1 VSLSIEKVDEQG
13 NALTGAEF
21 LLEWSEDGTNW
32 ATIVSSSAS
41 GVKKGT
47 TKLQGIV
54 DGKIKVDETGK
65 LLFDGL
71 HSKCYYRLTETAA
84 PAGYQLLKD
93 AAFEGMIEP
102 DEDRTLALRVV
113 NAPVFELPATGSN
126 GMRTLSALQWGILLA
141 GAIFVAQAAK
151 RKETE

>member
-1 VSLSIEKVDEQG
+1 
-13 NALTGAEF
+13 
-21 LLEWSEDGTNW
+21 
-32 ATIVSSSAS
+32 
-41 GVKKGT
+41 VKKGT

-102 DEDRTLALRVV
+102 DEDRTLALRVI
-113 NAPVFELPATGSN
+113 NAPVFELPATGSL
-126 GMRTLSALQWGILLA
+126 GMRALAVLQWGILLA